1 MDDQPTLGLAGA
13 ASIHTQG
20 LESEEEPVPT
30 TIPMSSTDLIADKH
44 SESSSD
50 DDEDDLD
57 DDDDDRLPMPT
68 KLIPAADQP
77 QSRSQGEGDKEE
89 PARGV
94 RDISKAIETLPETLR
109 GPLKEI
115 LGAEDGNEVINEEG
129 LPVID
134 IREEVK
140 SGQGQRVKVEVSTD
154 EGEGDTSGK
163 EEGAGGVKK
172 EEDDYWSAAAVA
184 RRKKLRERLFNSD
197 DSDEDVNRSRSEK
210 PSKAAV
216 SQPVVEDKPTKPGF
230 MLAARELKHSTPE
243 DRATIDLVEKI
254 PDIKERASRLDKG
267 KGKAVSDSS
276 PSPGDEQNESAP
288 VPQRRKSVTFAAQ
301 AKVRTYEKG
310 EAIPVMN
317 KPVDEEGVTKEPAH
331 IEPKPST
338 TAKAGNDKLFSG
350 FKKGFLNGSQKTSS
364 ALPTKVVASPKVSLS
379 KSNTRIE
386 MVEDVSAPTVSIKT
400 AQVASQRK
408 MASAPSSTS
417 SAPFRSEIVMDPDF
431 ALPADLQAQLDQM
444 TGEPPLPLPD
454 TLQPLAPSH
463 DDANGKQSGK
473 GKSLFAMRNKALA
486 NGLIPGRNTS
496 STSAPPSEGEMTDGN
511 GTVGTGASRFDRAGD
526 PIKFKVV
533 EKPPRPIVEK
543 RAMPEV
549 AEMKP
554 LKVAPKR
561 KEAIGGIVERSAPS
575 IPRNVDAGEAIP
587 LPSPESIT
595 GQKVQTT
602 QLQEQLDQANG
613 NGHEDAPEAPV
624 DDESAEEDDDL
635 DSNKSYEYS
644 DTESVNFDMDR
655 GLLARE
661 AAMAYHQKR
670 SALGRKALGGWTGIV
685 DEDGKTGFYSDEV
698 DEAQIKSEA
707 VSFGE
712 KLLPRANLRNFDVS
726 KEDEDD
732 DDIPSVNLPTIIP
745 GADNLPSMIRVGKLE
760 NGNLILQAEEESEDE
775 FADAPEG
782 LKRETEEQKAWR
794 AEFREKMAAKNKK
807 KEIVARLGKGEVE
820 EMIREDEARETQAKA
835 SRVIKD
841 YDNVAPKVREEA
853 APQQNP
859 VEEVVTERKSKSPL
873 VGAIK
878 EKGSIMESKAEDEPV
893 ADKPKKVSR
902 FKAARMAGNS
912 NI

>member
-1 MDDQPTLGLAGA
+1 
-13 ASIHTQG
+13 
-20 LESEEEPVPT
+20 
-30 TIPMSSTDLIADKH
+30 MSSTDLITDKH

-50 DDEDDLD
+50 ED
-57 DDDDDRLPMPT
+57 DDDSDDDDNQLPRPT

-77 QSRSQGEGDKEE
+77 QPRPQGEGDKEE

-115 LGAEDGNEVINEEG
+115 LGAKDGNEVVNEEG

-140 SGQGQRVKVEVSTD
+140 PGQGQGGKVDVGTD
-154 EGEGDTSGK
+154 EGEGRTSGK
-163 EEGAGGVKK
+163 AEEAGGAKK
-172 EEDDYWSAAAVA
+172 EEDEYWSAAAVA

-197 DSDEDVNRSRSEK
+197 DSEEDEDNGEDRLSAKKSL
-210 PSKAAV
+210 KAVAT
-216 SQPVVEDKPTKPGF
+216 QPVVEDKPTTPATKPGF

-267 KGKAVSDSS
+267 KGKALSYSS
-276 PSPGDEQNESAP
+276 TSPAEENRVAP

-310 EAIPVMN
+310 EAIPVVN
-317 KPVDEEGVTKEPAH
+317 KPIDEDGVTKEPAH
-331 IEPKPST
+331 IAPKTTT
-338 TAKAGNDKLFSG
+338 TAKPGNDKLFSG
-350 FKKGFLNGSQKTSS
+350 FKKGFLNGSQKTPST
-364 ALPTKVVASPKVSLS
+364 LPTRVAASPKVSLT
-379 KSNTRIE
+379 KSSTKIE
-386 MVEDVSAPTVSIKT
+386 MVEDVSAPTVSVKT

-408 MASAPSSTS
+408 IASAPSASS

-496 STSAPPSEGEMTDGN
+496 STSAPSSEGEMTDGN

-533 EKPPRPIVEK
+533 EKPPRPVVEK
-543 RAMPEV
+543 RAAPEV

-575 IPRNVDAGEAIP
+575 KPRNVDAGEAIP

-595 GQKVQTT
+595 GQKVQAT

-613 NGHEDAPEAPV
+613 NGCEDAPEAPA
-624 DDESAEEDDDL
+624 DDESAEDDDL

-670 SALGRKALGGWTGIV
+670 SALGRKALGGWTGVV
-685 DEDGKTGFYSDEV
+685 DEDGKTGFYSDDV

-712 KLLPRANLRNFDVS
+712 KLLPRANLRSFDVS

-732 DDIPSVNLPTIIP
+732 DDIPSVSLPTIIP

-794 AEFREKMAAKNKK
+794 ADFREKMAAKNKK

-878 EKGSIMESKAEDEPV
+878 EKGSVMESKAEDEPV
-893 ADKPKKVSR
+893 VDKPKKVSR
-902 FKAARMAGNS
+902 FKAARMAGNG
-912 NI
+912 NV